1 MKRAAGYII
10 AMFSVLVLAGIP
22 PALAQE
28 EEGGEGGIP
37 AHAVA
42 RVKVLDGSVW
52 VRPSDGGEWEEFPSN
67 SPLPPGSRV
76 SVPEGSEAELQ
87 FHGGQFVLLTSGTD
101 LEVRDLREETSA
113 FRLRAGEIRFD
124 LPPDDFA
131 PVSVRVPG
139 GALAQF
145 LEPGRHWLTV
155 TENDETLLVVRRG
168 TAVVTVDGDEH
179 HLGAGQEAA
188 IGRDVTIGRYQGDA
202 EEYAEAP
209 PPYEEDA
216 PADAP
221 PVVVNELRQY
231 GEWIDVP
238 TYGSV
243 WRPRVAVGWSPYVY
257 GRWVWIYPYGWTW
270 VSNEPW
276 GWYPYRCGYWI
287 TDPVFGW
294 IWSPYNAFVSVNFVF
309 GSHHYRHHN
318 VYFRPATVRF
328 IPEGRNVRWVPLR
341 PGERFRPVEF
351 RRDDTR
357 LARWNRPL
365 DSGRV
370 FVRGGPDRSQWRDWK
385 AVHTERQV
393 ESRKTRAAQPRAD
406 TRTILPEKRVS
417 RPPSSVEGRKT
428 LDPRRKERTGS
439 SERKVGRQ
447 ERGTGGSREA
457 IPGPGKVERKAPPPR
472 VQPAKPWERGNVRY
486 YIPGY
491 DRSGVPDRPA
501 ERREVVQERAPAVRS
516 PDAGSRGA
524 VQERAPVVRS
534 PDAGSRGAVQKR
546 APVVRSPGAGSR
558 GADQERA
565 PVVRSP
571 GAESR
576 GVVQEQ
582 GPAVRSPGAGSRG
595 QEIRGGRQN
604 DSGSRGGDRGSD
616 WGGDRGGGRGGYGGY
631 GGDRGR

>member
-155 TENDETLLVVRRG
+155 KENDETLLVVRRG

-179 HLGAGQEAA
+179 RLDAGQEAV
-188 IGRDVTIGRYQGDA
+188 IGRDVTIGRYQGGA

-238 TYGSV
+238 TYGYV
-243 WRPRVAVGWSPYVY
+243 WRPRVGVGWSPYVY
-257 GRWVWIYPYGWTW
+257 GRWVWIFPYGWTW

-341 PGERFRPVEF
+341 PGQRFRPVEF

-428 LDPRRKERTGS
+428 PDPRRKERTGS
-439 SERKVGRQ
+439 SERKVGRP

-457 IPGPGKVERKAPPPR
+457 VPGPGKVDRKAPPPR
-472 VQPAKPWERGNVRY
+472 VQPAQRSERGNVRY

-501 ERREVVQERAPAVRS
+501 ERRGAVQERAPAVRS
-516 PDAGSRGA
+516 PGTGSRGA

-534 PDAGSRGAVQKR
+534 PGTGSRGAVQ
-546 APVVRSPGAGSR
+546 
-558 GADQERA
+558 
-565 PVVRSP
+565 
-571 GAESR
+571 
-576 GVVQEQ
+576 EQ
-582 GPAVRSPGAGSRG
+582 GPVVRSPGAGSRG

-631 GGDRGR
+631 GGYGGGRGR